1 MGLGEAI
8 KPIAGD
14 SDTLGVKPLVAT
26 IHVTSWVTAIASDF
40 ALMSYISE
48 EDSDA
53 RNYSMVSFITVLVSF
68 VVFGAWVVGLGCY
81 SEEFTLSNFPTA
93 RIMLGL
99 GTLISTVF
107 AFRLSSVK
115 ASSLADYSS
124 GSFEYNYSVWVS
136 LGLLGKLGLF
146 VLTGCLIENE
156 SKYEILKRDKITHT
170 WMKKIT
176 YVLPPFVNPGLYSNN
191 ENQYANLFP
200 VIGAVVHLLALLM
213 GLVADAILRNRLIT
227 PNDDVPFNYWLFSFL
242 PFILVV
248 SCAVLCVVA
257 HVVESYTGKPNM
269 LPLGKWL
276 CSVAISCL
284 AISAVF
290 SYLLTTIDTSVM
302 ENADIQD
309 FSYDWRVWT
318 TISLASKLTMYKY
331 IEWYR
336 EVLVDEKKEK
346 VPTTEL

>member
-14 SDTLGVKPLVAT
+14 SNIPGVKPLVAT
-26 IHVTSWVTAIASDF
+26 IHVTSWVVAIASDI

-53 RNYSMVSFITVLVSF
+53 RNYSLVSFITVLVSS
-68 VVFGAWVVGLGCY
+68 VVFATWVAGLGFY
-81 SEEFTLSNFPTA
+81 SEEFNLSDFPTA

-99 GTLISTVF
+99 GTLVSTVF

-115 ASSLADYSS
+115 ASFLTEYSS

-146 VLTGCLIENE
+146 VLTGCLVENE
-156 SKYEILKRDKITHT
+156 SKYKIVEPSEDTNM
-170 WMKKIT
+170 WMKAIT
-176 YVLPPFVNPGLYSNN
+176 YVLPPFVNPGLYNNN
-191 ENQYANLFP
+191 ENQYANWFP
-200 VIGAVVHLLALLM
+200 VLGAVVHLLALLM
-213 GLVADAILRNRLIT
+213 GVVADGNLRSTLIT
-227 PNDDVPFNYWLFSFL
+227 PNDDAPFNYWMFSFL
-242 PFILVV
+242 PFILIVF
-248 SCAVLCVVA
+248 CAVLCVVA
-257 HVVESYTGKPNM
+257 HVVASYTGKPNM

-290 SYLLTTIDTSVM
+290 SYLLTTVDTSVM
-302 ENADIQD
+302 ENANTQD
-309 FSYDWRVWT
+309 FSYYWRVWT
-318 TISLASKLTMYKY
+318 TVSLASKLTMYKY

-336 EVLVDEKKEK
+336 EVLVERREHLAL
-346 VPTTEL
+346 PAR